1 MGFAVPDF
9 KAFAAIVLRYDRATV
24 KAESNFNYGKRSA
37 GSPVHPCREKRD
49 GPGMSTWIEGK
60 VLNLRQWTAELYSV
74 QVEADV
80 APFTAGQFTRVA
92 LEIDGEMVARP
103 YSFVNGPD
111 NPVHEFYF
119 ILVKD
124 GPLTHELVKLKR
136 GDRLFLAP
144 KAAGFFILSE
154 LPEADTLWMLATGT
168 ALGPFLSI
176 LTTAEAWQR
185 YRNIVLVHA
194 VRTADELTYG
204 DEITSLLDQHPEQ
217 MQFIPFVSREDT
229 DFAISGRV
237 PVAIEDGRLEQRA
250 GIRIAAADSQVM
262 ICGNPEMVRDTM
274 AVLEVRGLKKN
285 RRREPGHITT
295 EQYWK
300 T

>member
-1 MGFAVPDF
+1 
-9 KAFAAIVLRYDRATV
+9 
-24 KAESNFNYGKRSA
+24 
-37 GSPVHPCREKRD
+37 
-49 GPGMSTWIEGK
+49 MSKWIEGT
-60 VLNLRQWTAELYSV
+60 VVNLRQWTDELYSL

-103 YSFVNGPD
+103 YSFVNGPE

-119 ILVKD
+119 ILVND
-124 GPLTHELVKLKR
+124 GPLTHELIKLER
-136 GDRLFLAP
+136 GDALFLAP
-144 KAAGFFILSE
+144 RGAGFFILSE

-194 VRTADELTYG
+194 VRTAEELTYG
-204 DEITSLLDQHPEQ
+204 AEIRALLQQHPGQ
-217 MQFIPFVSREDT
+217 LQFIPFVSREDT
-229 DFAISGRV
+229 DSSIRARV
-237 PVAIEDGRLEQRA
+237 PAAIEDGRLEQRA
-250 GIRIAAADSQVM
+250 GITITASDNQVM
-262 ICGNPEMVRDTM
+262 ICGNPAMVSDTM
-274 AVLEVRGLKKN
+274 AVLEARGLKKN
-285 RRREPGHITT
+285 RRREPGQITT

-300 T
+300 L